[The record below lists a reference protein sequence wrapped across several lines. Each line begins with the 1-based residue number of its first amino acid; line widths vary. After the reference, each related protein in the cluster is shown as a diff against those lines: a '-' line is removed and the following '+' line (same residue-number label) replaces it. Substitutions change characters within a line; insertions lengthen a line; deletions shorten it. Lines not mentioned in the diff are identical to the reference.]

1 MVPPK
6 PQPSTPF
13 ASREFNGELL
23 VQELG
28 DLHALTVRQWSE
40 VALAMRDLMGVRA
53 GEAGQKLQQ
62 LATGRFASPP
72 PLAALLKLSAKKLK
86 VDADVPLLISHFE
99 RLAITAAITHVI
111 SRAGSPKR

>member
-23 VQELG
+23 VQELD
-28 DLHALTVRQWSE
+28 DLRMLSVRHLSD
-40 VALAMRDLMGVRA
+40 VALALRDLMGVRA
-53 GEAGQKLQQ
+53 TEASQKLQQ
-62 LATGRFASPP
+62 LAIGRFSSPP

-99 RLAITAAITHVI
+99 RLAITAAITNAI
-111 SRAGSPKR
+111 SRAGLPRR